1 MKRAAANTAGFTLI
15 EMMISV
21 VVLAMITVYM
31 TGLLVQ
37 QSRGYEIV
45 EDVSDAQQAERA
57 VGDLLERD
65 VLATGM
71 LVRAAGVVSGFDN
84 VGPEATDVL
93 CVTDPDAV
101 LDPTSAGEGLFGV
114 RVTAG
119 YAGTGVDTLALAAP
133 TLEQRDDPFAAAIPT
148 YDNSFPA
155 DNVADSDFLYA
166 PGTPQTGGVIVVDS
180 SNSASGSQCG
190 LIVNVANGPTRVTVD
205 WRVTVDG
212 TQLVGAPASLP
223 SPPGST
229 FVAIP
234 AHIYYVRPARPAV
247 GALPAQAPQLVRDGM
262 LLADDVE
269 DLQVAYFHDADRDGA
284 CDANEWSGGDCPNAG
299 VQGFNAY
306 QPRNTDNCF
315 LRAVRFNFV
324 VRTANQDATV
334 AADPTTASNAFIQTE
349 NAPARAGLDGFRRR
363 VFSRT
368 VLPRNSPVNA
378 GSSPR
383 GCS

>member
-1 MKRAAANTAGFTLI
+1 MI

-21 VVLAMITVYM
+21 AVLAIITVYM

-37 QSRGYEIV
+37 QSRGYEVV
-45 EDVSDAQQAERA
+45 EDVSGAQQIERA

-71 LVRAAGVVSGFDN
+71 LVRASGVVSGVDN
-84 VGPEATDVL
+84 TGPEATDVL

-101 LDPTSAGEGLFGV
+101 LDPTTAGEGLFGV
-114 RVTAG
+114 RITSG
-119 YAGTGVDTLALAAP
+119 YAGTGSDTLNLAAP
-133 TLEQRDDPFAAAIPT
+133 TLEQRDDPFATAVAT
-148 YDNSFPA
+148 YDNSGPA
-155 DNVADSDFLYA
+155 DGVPDSDFLFA
-166 PGTPQTGGVIVVDS
+166 PGTPQRGGVIVADAA
-180 SNSASGSQCG
+180 NTTSGSQCG
-190 LIVNVANGPTRVTVD
+190 LITNVTNGPTRVTVD
-205 WRVTVDG
+205 WRITVDG
-212 TQLVGAPASLP
+212 NPLVPAPVSLP
-223 SPPGST
+223 NPPGSNM
-229 FVAIP
+229 VAIP
-234 AHIYYVRPARPAV
+234 AHIYYVRPARPA
-247 GALPAQAPQLVRDGM
+247 APPQPAQAPQLMRDGM

-269 DLQVAYFHDADRDGA
+269 DLQLAYFHDLDRDGA
-284 CDANEWSGGDCPNAG
+284 CDANEWSGGDCPAPG
-299 VQGFNAY
+299 AQGFAGYVARNA
-306 QPRNTDNCF
+306 DNCF

-324 VRTANQDATV
+324 VRTSNQDVGAATN
-334 AADPTTASNAFIQTE
+334 AAFANSAFIQTE

>member
-1 MKRAAANTAGFTLI
+1 MKRAARIAAGFTLI

-31 TGLLVQ
+31 TGMLVQ

-45 EDVSDAQQAERA
+45 EDVTDAQQAERA

-71 LVRAAGVVSGFDN
+71 LVRAAGVVSGVDN
-84 VGPEATDVL
+84 AGPESTDVL

-101 LDPTSAGEGLFGV
+101 LDPTSAGEGLFGI
-114 RVTAG
+114 RITGG
-119 YAGTGVDTLALAAP
+119 YTGSGSNTLALTVP
-133 TLEQRDDPFAAAIPT
+133 TLEQRDDPFAAPAAT
-148 YDNSFPA
+148 YDNLFPL
-155 DNVADSDFLYA
+155 DNVPDSDFLFA
-166 PGTPQTGGVIVVDS
+166 PLTQQRGGIIVVDS
-180 SNSASGSQCG
+180 SNPASGSQCG
-190 LIVNVANGPTRVTVD
+190 IIQNVSLGPMRVTVD
-205 WRVTVDG
+205 WNVTVDG
-212 TQLVGAPASLP
+212 TPLIPAPANLP
-223 SPPGST
+223 TVGST
-229 FVAIP
+229 LVAIP
-234 AHIYYVRPARPAV
+234 AHIYYVRPAQPA
-247 GALPAQAPQLVRDGM
+247 APPLPAQAPQLMRDGM

-269 DLQVAYFHDADRDGA
+269 DLQLAYFHDVDRDGA
-284 CDANEWSGGDCPNAG
+284 CDANEWSGGDCPNPG

-306 QPRNTDNCF
+306 ASQNADNCF

-324 VRTANQDATV
+324 VRTAAQDATV
-334 AADPTTASNAFIQTE
+334 AADPATAQNAFIQTE

-368 VLPRNSPVNA
+368 VLPRNSPINA